1 MQSASVATMLQ
12 AQKHKRY
19 KSLVQRSQGYTP
31 LCWGG
36 GGSGMGK
43 GSNGGRKRKERREK
57 AAEKAEE
64 VKEGSWNTN
73 KRSSNP
79 WKANQEEAPKKW
91 GKLPL

>member
-1 MQSASVATMLQ
+1 MGRWRLWKGQGLQ
-12 AQKHKRY
+12 RGAK
-19 KSLVQRSQGYTP
+19 
-31 LCWGG
+31 
-36 GGSGMGK
+36 
-43 GSNGGRKRKERREK
+43 KERREK